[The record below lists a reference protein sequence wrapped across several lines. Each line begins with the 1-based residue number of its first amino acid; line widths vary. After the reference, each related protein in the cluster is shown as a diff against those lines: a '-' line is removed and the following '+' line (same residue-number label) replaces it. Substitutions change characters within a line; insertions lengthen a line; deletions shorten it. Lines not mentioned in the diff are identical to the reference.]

1 MMQWLQNY
9 TGLKSYGENIETSE
23 LENLKRQLK

>member
-9 TGLKSYGENIETSE
+9 TGLKSYGENVESSE
-23 LENLKRQLK
+23 LENLKKK